1 LAGELGRSKKVCSS
15 MSKVQFY
22 NRTTRQY
29 LLPILRRI
37 DVGDHMAKVGR
48 IVGLK
53 RQHVK
58 YYVVKLERA
67 GLVHRVKRSSIVDY
81 ELTDRGKNLLTSC
94 EGVVF
99 PGELYRLDKCQVAYE
114 IRREGFL
121 PVNFKRVEMQN
132 WTALLGLEQG
142 VKVRHTSKSWIVYVE
157 VIRGKNAAEVYGLA
171 LNMANRVA
179 VALCKKY
186 GCLLGEGN
194 FVAGELAVEDP
205 IATLFGRYFAVRTDK
220 RKIDHSWKVGEL
232 ENLQKDAVIDYL
244 QMPERLKRLES
255 DYEDVKCDLKLI
267 NGKLQKIIDAF
278 GIFDDSDTT
287 GDSETP
293 KPSDGSS
300 GYVS

>member
-1 LAGELGRSKKVCSS
+1 MAGELGRCKKVCGS

-37 DVGDHMAKVGR
+37 DVGDHMAKIGR

-58 YYVVKLERA
+58 YYVAKLQKA

-94 EGVVF
+94 EGAVF
-99 PGELYRLDKCQVAYE
+99 PGELYRLDKCQVAYG

-121 PVNFKRVEMQN
+121 PVDFKRVEMQN

-142 VKVRHTSKSWIVYVE
+142 VKVRHTSKSWIVHVE

-186 GCLLGEGN
+186 GCLLGEGK
-194 FVAGELAVEDP
+194 FAAGELEW
-205 IATLFGRYFAVRTDK
+205 
-220 RKIDHSWKVGEL
+220 KILSRRCLVGIS
-232 ENLQKDAVIDYL
+232 QCV
-244 QMPERLKRLES
+244 
-255 DYEDVKCDLKLI
+255 LI
-267 NGKLQKIIDAF
+267 
-278 GIFDDSDTT
+278 
-287 GDSETP
+287 SE
-293 KPSDGSS
+293 K
-300 GYVS
+300 